1 MAGKKRG
8 YAYLFFLTRAR
19 NAPVVTVTPAAPA
32 GKMMPA
38 MVRIAARK
46 STRAMNR
53 VICSLIP
60 LPAKP

>member
-1 MAGKKRG
+1 
-8 YAYLFFLTRAR
+8 
-19 NAPVVTVTPAAPA
+19 
-32 GKMMPA
+32 MMPA